1 MGRRRACGA
10 WSRSGLMTGKQ
21 LKLARAVREA
31 KRREA
36 EMSAACGLGSKVTA
50 IIRFL
55 PAISPTKIGAQ
66 GVTHI
71 ELLYEGQT
79 PMAACRTVVGGR
91 NHLES
96 EREDVHE
103 PPTCPW
109 CMQFM
114 RMKM

>member
-1 MGRRRACGA
+1 
-10 WSRSGLMTGKQ
+10 MTSKR

-31 KRREA
+31 RRREA
-36 EMSAACGLGSKVTA
+36 EISAACDLGSKVTA

-55 PAISPTKIGAQ
+55 PSISPTKIGAQ

-79 PMAACRTVVGGR
+79 PTAACRSLVGGR
-91 NHLES
+91 NHLVS
-96 EREDVHE
+96 EREVVHE

-109 CMQFM
+109 CMEFL
-114 RMKM
+114 RMKL